1 MSSDQSKF
9 EWFYPYQQGRF
20 SSSNK
25 WIASGPWPTN
35 DKAMERREFDKADG
49 NVGTPF
55 QAASQ
60 VDAQKEVDK
69 GRTY

>member
-9 EWFYPYQQGRF
+9 EWFYPYQQTRPSPPG
-20 SSSNK
+20 K
-25 WIASGPWPTN
+25 WVASGPWPTD
-35 DKAMERREFDKADG
+35 DKAMERRAFDKADG

-55 QAASQ
+55 QAASKTEADEM
-60 VDAQKEVDK
+60 VAK